1 MKVPGPSCPDIPDP
15 VESVLAE
22 PGISPTVV
30 ANADLSFADVPR
42 LALERLIDQLTDRAH
57 DVLAAQGRLRGLLR
71 ANAAVV
77 EELSLPVVLRH
88 VVEGARELA
97 HARYGALGVIGPDGH
112 LEQFIHVGMDDPV
125 VGRIGDLPK
134 GQGILG
140 LLITHPN
147 PVRLTD
153 LRTHAA
159 AVGFP
164 DAHPP
169 MASFLGVPIRVRGQV
184 FGNLYLSESTNGEFT
199 ADDEQLVTALA
210 GTAGVAIANARLHE
224 QTMEQRRWLDA
235 SSELTQAFLAHSAEP
250 PLELLVRLAM
260 HAASAEMAMFS
271 TPISKHT
278 GRVDAAAGTC
288 AGRVGRTFPLDRC
301 VVGRVIRSRT
311 AELVRPSAAEFGQ
324 GIADD
329 VLDGVGAVI
338 GVPLPGPDATVRG
351 ALIVARAGA
360 RAHFTEDDRDHLVQ
374 FAVHAGAALDLERAR
389 EDHETLLQI
398 EDHDRIAADLHD
410 HVIQELFATGMGLQ
424 SMLSQLTQP
433 AQRARVLRYVDTLDD
448 TIRTIRNTIYQLQM
462 APEKQTTIMS
472 RLIAVLT
479 EQTDTTDLALATEF
493 GGPLEQLP
501 IDLADDVVAVL
512 REAVSN
518 TVRHAG
524 GSTVTVK
531 VTFLAGILT
540 VEVTDNGVGIGHPT
554 RSSGLSN
561 MRRRAENHAGALCH
575 STPLGG
581 GTRLTWTA
589 RHPRS
594 DAPHEAA

>member
-1 MKVPGPSCPDIPDP
+1 MPTWFDPKNAVNGGLARPRRVGSVTPRAGGSAVDDGGAECGVVGMKAPGPECPDRTDP

-125 VGRIGDLPK
+125 VGR
-134 GQGILG
+134 
-140 LLITHPN
+140 
-147 PVRLTD
+147 
-153 LRTHAA
+153 
-159 AVGFP
+159 
-164 DAHPP
+164 
-169 MASFLGVPIRVRGQV
+169 
-184 FGNLYLSESTNGEFT
+184 
-199 ADDEQLVTALA
+199 
-210 GTAGVAIANARLHE
+210 
-224 QTMEQRRWLDA
+224 
-235 SSELTQAFLAHSAEP
+235 
-250 PLELLVRLAM
+250 
-260 HAASAEMAMFS
+260 
-271 TPISKHT
+271 
-278 GRVDAAAGTC
+278 
-288 AGRVGRTFPLDRC
+288 
-301 VVGRVIRSRT
+301 VIRSRT

-351 ALIVARAGA
+351 ALIVGRAGA